1 MVREYIG
8 ARYVPKFMGT
18 YDPSQAYE
26 ALCVVDNGMGTS
38 YITKIPTPAGTP
50 LTDTDYYTVYGASS
64 GAIIN
69 LQNQIDDIN
78 SNIQSLIVTP
88 EMFGAI
94 GDGVTDDLQAFQDAL
109 AKKVPI
115 VLANNGTYLVS
126 DTIVIESGA
135 YIIGNNAT
143 ITKTAQPTHPIIENK
158 GRTSGVADDNI
169 YITSLNL
176 VGSGSSQVSDQGSGI
191 TIYRANNVVIDNI
204 ITSNTNGDGIL
215 LRDCTASVKNVS
227 IGNYGRNGISPCSGV
242 LSFDNVSIDG
252 VAITGANPGLPI
264 DCESD
269 SQEKG
274 VLRFTNCKLHKISIV
289 DFYTPSGNFCYDIL
303 IENCEFLDR
312 YKPIV
317 IKATNALAANIVI
330 GKNNKITGHG
340 SLVSIDNVNGVD
352 IDAEF
357 MKVDASGTSTVGI
370 LLESDI
376 TNLTIRNLKKLD
388 NADAEIYTTH
398 DITGSALID
407 CDDIRVFV
415 DEFND
420 NKLISTNIANLN
432 CNASSNG
439 NNFDLDSF
447 VEISANL
454 SKTLQTFSAGDAF
467 KFVDKSMLTS
477 TVGTIT
483 GGVLQ
488 IGKLVFYGIRITTTS
503 AIAADDTILSGLPTP
518 FGAARI
524 PITTNVGVQYDS
536 YMTSSGEV
544 KSLSPIVN
552 GSYIYLQGVYV
563 AS

>member
-1 MVREYIG
+1 MQYVG
-8 ARYVPKFMGT
+8 ARYVPKFMGL
-18 YDPSQAYE
+18 YDATQAYE

-38 YITKIPTPAGTP
+38 YITKVPTPAGTP
-50 LTDTDYYTVYGASS
+50 LTDTDYYAVYGASS

-69 LQNQIDDIN
+69 LQNQIDELKN
-78 SNIQSLIVTP
+78 CFVTP
-88 EMFGAI
+88 EMFGAV
-94 GDGVTDDLQAFQDAL
+94 GDGVTDDLQAFNDAL

-135 YIIGNNAT
+135 YIVGNNAT

-169 YITSLNL
+169 YIASLNL

-191 TIYRANNVVIDNI
+191 TIYRANNVVIDNV

-215 LRDCTASVKNVS
+215 LRDCIASVKNVS

-269 SQEKG
+269 AQETG
-274 VLRFTNCKLHKISIV
+274 ILRFTNCKLHKITFV
-289 DFYTPSGNFCYDIL
+289 DFYTPSGNFCYNVL

-317 IKATNALAANIVI
+317 IKATNTLDANIVI

-340 SLVSIDNVNGVD
+340 SLVAIDNVNGVD

-357 MKVDASGTSTVGI
+357 MKVDSSGSSTVSI

-376 TNLTIRNLKKLD
+376 ANLTVRNLKKLD
-388 NADAEIYTTH
+388 NCDAEIYSTY
-398 DITGSALID
+398 DITNSMLID
-407 CDDIRVFV
+407 CDDIRVFA
-415 DEFND
+415 DEFNN
-420 NKLISTNIANLN
+420 NKLISTNIAVLN
-432 CNASSNG
+432 CNVSSNS

-447 VEISANL
+447 VKTSANL
-454 SKTLQTFSAGDAF
+454 NKTLQTFSAGDAF
-467 KFVDKSMLTS
+467 NFVDASTLTS
-477 TVGTIT
+477 TVGSIT
-483 GGVLQ
+483 GGILRV
-488 IGKLVFYGIRITTTS
+488 GKLVFYGVRIATNS
-503 AIAADDTILSGLPTP
+503 AISSGDTILSGLPTP

-536 YMTSSGEV
+536 YMTSGGEV
-544 KSLSPIVN
+544 KSLSSIVN